1 MDAGVFVEESATV
14 MGRVTL
20 GDYSSVWY
28 GAVLRGDI
36 NEIHIGKYTNIQ
48 DLCVG
53 HVEDDRGLY
62 VGDYVTVGHSA
73 LLHGCVVRNGVLV
86 GMGAIVL
93 DGAKVGENAQVA
105 AGAVVPPRMVVPP
118 ETLVMGT
125 PAKVK
130 RKLTAEEIAANR
142 AMAEKYARRAEGLLK
157 R

>member
-1 MDAGVFVEESATV
+1 MESATV

-20 GDYSSVWY
+20 GERASIWY

-36 NEIHIGKYTNIQ
+36 NEIRVGKYTNIQ

-53 HVEDDRGLY
+53 HVEDNRGLT

-73 LLHGCVVRNGVLV
+73 LLHGCVIHDGVLV

-93 DGAKVGENAQVA
+93 DGAEVGENAQVA

-118 ETLVMGT
+118 GTLVMGT

-130 RKLTAEEIAANR
+130 RELKPEEVAANR
-142 AMAEKYARRAEGLLK
+142 AMAEKYVRRAAGLLEV
-157 R
+157 REG